1 MKKRLY
7 VLLIPIVFLCCGI
20 TVPEKIPTGTWKYQ
34 LKVNGTEVGNAI
46 MTNTLEDGEY
56 TYTTTLSMGNP
67 VMSHTSTETIVETT
81 DFTPVRLEK
90 EETTRQKGREIK
102 TSLVATFQDKTVT
115 LKEDGHTTT
124 IKLNED
130 FVLDGNYLTHA
141 LIQKNYTQGTVVETR
156 IYEPTIELGKTI
168 PVKAEVTGIENI
180 TGGAKRIKTLHLRQ
194 SIGKVQSIDVYIDS
208 TGVAAKVIIQMM
220 NMTMEI
226 TREDII

>member
-1 MKKRLY
+1 M
-7 VLLIPIVFLCCGI
+7 
-20 TVPEKIPTGTWKYQ
+20 
-34 LKVNGTEVGNAI
+34 
-46 MTNTLEDGEY
+46 
-56 TYTTTLSMGNP
+56 
-67 VMSHTSTETIVETT
+67 ETT

-90 EETTRQKGREIK
+90 EETTRQNGQEIK
-102 TSLVATFQDKTVT
+102 TSLVATFQGKTVT

-141 LIQKNYTQGTVVETR
+141 LIQKQYKPGAVVETQ
-156 IYEPTIELGKTI
+156 IYEPTIERRKTK

-180 TGGAKRIKTLHLRQ
+180 TGGGKRIETLHLRQ
-194 SIGKVQSIDVYIDS
+194 SIGKVQSIDVYLDS

-226 TREDII
+226 IRDDII